1 MKHLFSSLSALLLC
15 TFLALAAHAAK
26 PAKPA
31 AGIPYGPAPDF
42 TLKTLTGESVRLS
55 SLKGQV
61 VMINFWA
68 SWCAP
73 CRQEMPLLNKIH
85 ADYHKAGFTLLSIN
99 LDDQVG
105 AAQEFLKST
114 PVVFPVLHDGK
125 GKVAELYKN
134 TAMPSSYFIDK
145 KGHYVHLHQ
154 GYRPG
159 EEETYRKVIKKLL
172 AQ

>member
-1 MKHLFSSLSALLLC
+1 MKYFFASLSGVLLC
-15 TFLALAAHAAK
+15 TLLAVCAQAAK
-26 PAKPA
+26 PAKTA
-31 AGIPYGPAPDF
+31 YGPAPDF
-42 TLKTLTGESVRLS
+42 TLKSLTGETVRLS

-61 VMINFWA
+61 VMLNFWA

-85 ADYHKAGFTLLSIN
+85 TDYHKAGFTLLGIN
-99 LDDQVG
+99 LDDQTS

-114 PVVFPVLHDGK
+114 PVVFPVLLDSK

-145 KGHYVHLHQ
+145 KGNFVHLHQ